1 MKYTKNQIRAMQC
14 LLDIGIALEFEN
26 GDKINTVTYGRWIY
40 YSPTNLDADPLGLY
54 DNKLP
59 GLCSALDDLEKA
71 HSQEE

>member
-14 LLDIGIALEFEN
+14 LLDVGITITFDN
-26 GDKINTVTYGRWIY
+26 GDTIRLRTYGSHTY
-40 YSPTNLDADPLGLY
+40 YEPFTDAIWRLGLY